1 MEGPNWKLDD
11 DLQTVTVTFPT
22 DPPVALK
29 LDAQHVEEIL
39 KNLGEFRAHM
49 KPEIPHDHAM
59 GRKIEAVPD
68 PKWVTEPDA
77 MIGNSLLHIR
87 DPRFG
92 WLHYLIPRDEAR
104 KLGGV
109 LQTQADAPPPGQ
121 ESGKPH

>member
-11 DLQTVTVTFPT
+11 DLRTVTVTFPT

-39 KNLGEFRAHM
+39 ENLGELRANM
-49 KPEIPHDHAM
+49 KPEIPHDLA
-59 GRKIEAVPD
+59 GRRKFKAIPD
-68 PKWVTEPDA
+68 PRWVTKPDA

-104 KLGGV
+104 KLAGF

-121 ESGKPH
+121 SQGKPH